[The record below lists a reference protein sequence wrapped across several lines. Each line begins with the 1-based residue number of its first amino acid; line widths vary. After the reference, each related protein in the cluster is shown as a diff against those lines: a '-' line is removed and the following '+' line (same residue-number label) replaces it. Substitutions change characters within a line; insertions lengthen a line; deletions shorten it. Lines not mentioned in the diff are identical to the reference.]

1 MLFLAGGDSL
11 VLDRFG
17 VGILGLARKRG
28 FALLGGGWLRGDA
41 SQISAS

>member
-1 MLFLAGGDSL
+1 MPFLAGGDSL

-17 VGILGLARKRG
+17 VGILGVAIERG
-28 FALLGGGWLRGDA
+28 FALLCGGWLRGDA